1 MLLRDAPLLE
11 AAAQAEE
18 SHEIRECRVATGRS
32 LHGALRPIA
41 IQRYGSAE
49 RGEPTIPGKYDSRLD
64 RHGITG
70 PATASTA
77 AEKVVDRSSFNP
89 SVQCKRKS
97 ILRPK
102 RIAQPQS
109 AQI

>member
-1 MLLRDAPLLE
+1 MDANRRLK

-18 SHEIRECRVATGRS
+18 SHEIRKCRVAAGRS
-32 LHGALRPIA
+32 LDGALLPIA
-41 IQRYGSAE
+41 IKRYWSAE
-49 RGEPTIPGKYDSRLD
+49 RGEPAILGEHYSRLD
-64 RHGITG
+64 RHGVTG
-70 PATASTA
+70 PAATSTA
-77 AEKVVDRSSFNP
+77 ADKVVDRGSFNP